1 MTPLVLEI
9 SKLAGPALDG
19 AMWFDLGTLSGDEKT
34 ITLDGLNDRWPFDRC
49 ALVFRDGEG
58 NKGMM
63 LAGQRNGAIVL
74 TSWLLGERKV
84 LRAGHMVQYC
94 VIDDQVYMD
103 GGMVAFQCPEVAIA
117 IEFLRRMRAS
127 GTHAYDRSIPDTHTN
142 RRKLSEG
149 KPPSTYAWRT
159 VVVSPTPPR
168 KPSDGGT
175 HASPRLHERRGHWR
189 HLRSGEIVWVRECLV
204 GSPERGVVEKDYRV
218 PNAGVHATTGR
229 VPKPD

>member
-19 AMWFDLGTLSGDEKT
+19 AMWFDLGALGGDEQT
-34 ITLDGLNDRWPFDRC
+34 ITPEGLNDRWPFDRC
-49 ALVFRDGEG
+49 ALVFCDGDG
-58 NKGMM
+58 NKGLM
-63 LAGQRNGAIVL
+63 LAAQRHGATVL

-84 LRAGHMVQYC
+84 LRAGHMVQYY
-94 VIDDQVYMD
+94 VAEDQVYME
-103 GGMVAFQCPEVAIA
+103 GGMVAFQCPEVAVA
-117 IEFLRRMRAS
+117 IEFLRRMRAG
-127 GTHAYDRSIPDTHTN
+127 GTHAYDRNIPDTATN

-159 VVVSPTPPR
+159 VVVAPTQPR
-168 KPSDGGT
+168 KLSAGGS

-189 HLRSGEIVWVRECLV
+189 HLHSGDAVWVRPCLV

-218 PNAGVHATTGR
+218 PNAQVNA
-229 VPKPD
+229 PLAPEEN